1 MRPSA
6 FAGMAASAALAA
18 CATPSGPSVRLHPQ
32 YKERLGGARSIGV
45 VPPKVVVFE
54 LDAGGVRQPKDDWSA
69 AARTNVSAAV
79 VNGLRGAGYDAKLL
93 DPAADVKDDLEEV
106 RLLYEA
112 VASSIVYATYGQKFP
127 AKVQNF
133 DYSLGDVS
141 KLLDRLGVDVLA
153 IPYGSDEISSGG
165 RKATQAVGIA
175 AAILLGVGAV
185 QRSGATFVNLA
196 IVDRSGAVVWFNIR
210 GAGGSY
216 DLRDPASAQEMVG
229 KLVQDLPGA
238 HK

>member
-1 MRPSA
+1 MRRSV

-18 CATPSGPSVRLHPQ
+18 CATPSEPSVRLHPQ
-32 YKERLGGARSIGV
+32 YKERLGGAKSVGV

-54 LDAGGVRQPKDDWSA
+54 LGAGGVREPKDDWSA
-69 AARTNVSAAV
+69 AARTNVSTAV
-79 VNGLRGAGYDAKLL
+79 VKSLRGAGYDAKLL
-93 DPAADVKDDLEEV
+93 EPAADVKDDLDEV

-112 VASSIVYATYGQKFP
+112 VAPSIVYATYGQKFP
-127 AKVQNF
+127 AKVQKF

-153 IPYGSDEISSGG
+153 IPYGSDEISTGG
-165 RKATQAVGIA
+165 RKATQAVGMAVA
-175 AAILLGVGAV
+175 ALLGVGAV
-185 QRSGATFVNLA
+185 QRSGVTFVNLA
-196 IVDRSGAVVWFNIR
+196 IVDRSGAVVWFNVR

-216 DLRDPASAQEMVG
+216 DLRDLASAQEMVG
-229 KLVQDLPGA
+229 RLVQDLPGA